1 ATLHP
6 INIRLSEEHIV
17 YTINHAQDTVIFVD
31 NVVMPLLE
39 NIYDRIKDTVKLF
52 VYMSDKPGLP
62 ETKIPNRPL
71 KKCSSNAPGSWISK
85 KRIAQTGL
93 RSDWSGHFGLFAG
106 RFARSGRTYP
116 MVHA

>member
-1 ATLHP
+1 MDWRALKHTP
-6 INIRLSEEHIV
+6 SSEMQE
-17 YTINHAQDTVIFVD
+17 ACSGFV
-31 NVVMPLLE
+31 NNSL
-39 NIYDRIKDTVKLF
+39 NKDRHTRAE
-52 VYMSDKPGLP
+52 
-62 ETKIPNRPL
+62 ETFNRPL